1 MSATVMV
8 PGPYSVRLLW
18 SVLSP
23 LATEDHHY
31 VLHPS
36 PICSS
41 SITPSLAL
49 VFLICVPV
57 IVNLWGFNG
66 KHLSESP
73 VFFCDVPVSS
83 PGRSIPHCTCHSH
96 LLQILVNLQAV
107 FKTSIDISSLPVYL
121 TNSC

>member
-1 MSATVMV
+1 M
-8 PGPYSVRLLW
+8 RLLW

-66 KHLSESP
+66 KHLGNSP
-73 VFFCDVPVSS
+73 GFCLSGIAQPVSFKGYLKCES
-83 PGRSIPHCTCHSH
+83 LACTS
-96 LLQILVNLQAV
+96 
-107 FKTSIDISSLPVYL
+107 
-121 TNSC
+121 